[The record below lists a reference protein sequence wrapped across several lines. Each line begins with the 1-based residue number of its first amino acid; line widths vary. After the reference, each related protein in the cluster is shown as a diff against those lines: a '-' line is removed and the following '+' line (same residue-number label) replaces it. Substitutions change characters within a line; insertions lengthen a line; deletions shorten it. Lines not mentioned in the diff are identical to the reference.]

1 MSVHRYYWYIGH
13 FVAMLSIVS
22 IRRVNSNINWIKI
35 LIPNHL
41 KIKKLYYMLQ
51 NCYMP
56 KMYLFIKINE
66 NQLINRS
73 FK

>member
-1 MSVHRYYWYIGH
+1 
-13 FVAMLSIVS
+13 MLCIVS
-22 IRRVNSNINWIKI
+22 IRRVNSNVNWIKI

-41 KIKKLYYMLQ
+41 KIEKLYRILQ

-56 KMYLFIKINE
+56 KMFLFKKINE
-66 NQLINRS
+66 NQLINRC